1 MKGKLRLE
9 IVKIRAFNVVFINN
23 DKCENNLVVVVV
35 VVVAVAAAVVVVVVV
50 VVLVWHCGK
59 LPFEMPNFATNIAK
73 LCHKNSKICH
83 ILPKKI
89 TKFCKLN
96 N

>member
-23 DKCENNLVVVVV
+23 DKCENNLV

-73 LCHKNSKICH
+73 HCHKNSKICH
-83 ILPKKI
+83 ILPKKNYQI
-89 TKFCKLN
+89 LQAAS
-96 N
+96 